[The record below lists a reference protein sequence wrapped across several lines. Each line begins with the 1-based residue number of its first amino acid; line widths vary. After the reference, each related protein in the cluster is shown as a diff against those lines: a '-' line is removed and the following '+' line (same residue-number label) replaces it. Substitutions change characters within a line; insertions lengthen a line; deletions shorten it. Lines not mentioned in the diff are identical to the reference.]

1 MSKRVESIVITFEN
15 LDYVNILAEHS
26 SEFYIT
32 STGTTV
38 ERLAL
43 NAIRNVQ
50 RLTKSNLNCVSSRY
64 CAIKYAS

>member
-32 STGTTV
+32 ST
-38 ERLAL
+38 
-43 NAIRNVQ
+43 
-50 RLTKSNLNCVSSRY
+50 
-64 CAIKYAS
+64 